1 MLHLPIPDVIE
12 RIQSET
18 GLAKDAIK
26 EQIKEKMKALEGLV
40 SEEGAAY
47 IVASELGVHL
57 FREQSTSYS
66 EPVKISTILAGMMSV
81 DTIGKVTRI
90 FAAKEFTT
98 KDGRKSKVGSLV
110 IADGTGTI
118 RVAVWDRKADIL
130 EKIKSGMIVKIK
142 SAYAKLNNLDK
153 AELHVGTKGTIILE
167 PKGVVIDLSG
177 VADAPLKKIT
187 EINTGDF
194 ATLRGTVVQLFPPK
208 LYPIC
213 PKCGKKVVAAP
224 EGFICTEHK
233 IVESQQAMLFSIVLD
248 DSTDTMRT
256 VAFKET
262 AGKLCG
268 LQTNE
273 VQEILAKDGPVI
285 LQEKVEEFLLGRIIE
300 VSGRAKQNIARE
312 QIEFMISSANLNPDP
327 VKIANAL
334 LKGEKN
340 A

>member
-26 EQIKEKMKALEGLV
+26 EQIKEKMKALDGLV

-81 DTIGKVTRI
+81 DTVGKVTRV

-118 RVAVWDRKADIL
+118 RVAVWDKKADIL

-142 SAYAKLNNLDK
+142 SAYAKLNNLNK
-153 AELHVGTKGTIILE
+153 AELHVSTKGTIILE
-167 PKGVVIDLSG
+167 PKGVTIDLSG

-187 EINTGDF
+187 DVNTDEI
-194 ATLRGTVVQLFPPK
+194 ATLRGVIVQLFPPR

-213 PKCGKKVVAAP
+213 PQCGKKVVAAP

-233 IVESQQAMLFSIVLD
+233 IVVSQQAMLFSIVLD
-248 DSTDTMRT
+248 DGSDTMRA
-256 VAFKET
+256 VAFKDT
-262 AGKLCG
+262 AEKLCG
-268 LQTNE
+268 LQTKD
-273 VQEILAKDGPVI
+273 VQEILVKDGAVI

-300 VSGRAKQNIARE
+300 ISGRAKQNIARE

-334 LKGEKN
+334 MKGE
-340 A
+340 